1 VTFHNDPVTE
11 PTEQRRRLAALL
23 GRLRQASG
31 LSQTEFG
38 ARVGMNQPK
47 VSRLETAR
55 QLPTAEEAQAWAGA
69 ASADDAA
76 RSQLQERMK
85 AALVETTSFANEL
98 RHGFAVTQ
106 ARIGRAERT
115 TSVVRA
121 YSLIVPGLL
130 QTAEYA
136 RRLINMQ
143 AELHDG
149 LFGDTTDAL
158 AAWMDRQQA
167 LYRPGGRYE
176 FVVPESALR
185 WRPDPDGAA
194 VLIAQLHH
202 LAAATRLPS
211 VRFGVIPENVGPT
224 PAVPHDFTMF
234 GEPGKDPDVQVEI
247 YTTTRPLRI
256 REPAEL
262 ATYRHLWSRLV
273 DQAVFD
279 DHAQDL
285 LAGLADALAA
295 Q

>member
-1 VTFHNDPVTE
+1 VTEQDDPVAE
-11 PTEQRRRLAALL
+11 PTEQRRRLAGLL
-23 GRLRQASG
+23 GQLRQDTG

-38 ARVGMNQPK
+38 GRAGMNQSK

-55 QLPTAEEAQAWAGA
+55 QLPTADDIRAWADA
-69 ASADDAA
+69 ANVDDAT
-76 RSQLQERMK
+76 RSQLMERWE
-85 AALVETTSFANEL
+85 AALVETTSFADEL
-98 RHGFAVTQ
+98 RHGFAVAQ

-115 TSVVRA
+115 TSVVHA

-143 AELHDG
+143 AELHHG
-149 LFGDTTDAL
+149 LFGDTTEAL

-185 WRPDPDGAA
+185 WRPGSDGTT

-202 LAAATRLPS
+202 LAATSRLPS
-211 VRFGVIPENVGPT
+211 VRFGVIPERAGAM
-224 PAVPHDFTMF
+224 PAVPHDFTMY
-234 GEPGKDPDVQVEI
+234 GEPDTDADVEVVI

-256 REPAEL
+256 REPAEV
-262 ATYRHLWSRLV
+262 ATYRDLWTRLT
-273 DQAVFD
+273 DQAVFGND
-279 DHAQDL
+279 AQALITDL
-285 LAGLADALAA
+285 ANALAV
-295 Q
+295 